1 MGGRTWGGGAG
12 LAGRRCGPPGR
23 AEGAGLAGRGPLE
36 GFGVDG
42 HVRIG
47 HVRIYPELAVP
58 RNRQIVRDVLVL
70 ATLALF
76 AFFAWAV
83 RKAVMTLTAISAGFT
98 DGAEGVQ
105 DSWESIGSTL
115 SGIPFVGDDI
125 QGAVTGLSDATVG
138 NAVQAGEA
146 ISEAVTTTANVLAF
160 VTFAAPAAVLLV
172 LYLPRRLD
180 RARAWTAADTVL
192 SAIEVNPAF
201 GLPGSTA
208 ASVSGGPGPAPI
220 PEIEGQP
227 HDTIALPWGP
237 EAPSAARAIPRRT
250 GPAVV
255 AFPPD
260 ELLALRAL
268 CDLPFVDLVRYTP
281 RPFEAFYAGDYA
293 PLIRALYAHEGLE
306 PPV

>member
-1 MGGRTWGGGAG
+1 MRLYPD
-12 LAGRRCGPPGR
+12 LAG
-23 AEGAGLAGRGPLE
+23 
-36 GFGVDG
+36 
-42 HVRIG
+42 
-47 HVRIYPELAVP
+47 P
-58 RNRQIVRDVLVL
+58 RNRQITRDVFVLLALVL
-70 ATLALF
+70 F
-76 AFFAWAV
+76 GFFAWAV
-83 RKAVMTLTAISAGFT
+83 KRAVMTLTAISAGFT
-98 DGAEGVQ
+98 DSAQGVE
-105 DSWESIGSTL
+105 DSWNSIGSSL

-125 QGAVTGLSDATVG
+125 QGAVNGLSDATVG
-138 NAVQAGEA
+138 NAVEAGQA
-146 ISEAVTTTANVLAF
+146 ITEAVTTAANVLAF

-180 RARAWTAADTVL
+180 RSRAWTAADTVL

-201 GLPGSTA
+201 GLAGPA
-208 ASVSGGPGPAPI
+208 ARPVSGAAPI

-237 EAPSAARAIPRRT
+237 GPGTAAAGAGRV

-268 CDLPFVDLVRYTP
+268 CDLPFVDLVSYTP

>member
-1 MGGRTWGGGAG
+1 M
-12 LAGRRCGPPGR
+12 
-23 AEGAGLAGRGPLE
+23 
-36 GFGVDG
+36 
-42 HVRIG
+42 
-47 HVRIYPELAVP
+47 RIYPDLAGP
-58 RNRQIVRDVLVL
+58 RKRQITRDVLVVL
-70 ATLALF
+70 ALVLF

-83 RKAVMTLTAISAGFT
+83 KAAVMTLTAISTGFT
-98 DGAEGVQ
+98 DSAQGVQ
-105 DSWESIGSTL
+105 DSWDSVGSSL

-125 QGAVTGLSDATVG
+125 QGTIGGLSDATVG
-138 NAVQAGEA
+138 NAVEAGRA
-146 ISEAVTTTANVLAF
+146 ITDAVTTASNVLAL

-180 RARAWTAADTVL
+180 RSRAWTAADTVL
-192 SAIEVNPAF
+192 SAIAVNPAY
-201 GLPGSTA
+201 GRAGRA
-208 ASVSGGPGPAPI
+208 AQSVAGEPPA

-227 HDTIALPWGP
+227 QDTIVLPWGEP
-237 EAPSAARAIPRRT
+237 GHAQAAPAAAGRV

>member
-1 MGGRTWGGGAG
+1 MRLYPD
-12 LAGRRCGPPGR
+12 LAG
-23 AEGAGLAGRGPLE
+23 
-36 GFGVDG
+36 
-42 HVRIG
+42 
-47 HVRIYPELAVP
+47 P
-58 RNRQIVRDVLVL
+58 RNKQMSRDVLVL
-70 ATLALF
+70 LALLLF

-83 RKAVMTLTAISAGFT
+83 RKAVMTLTAISTGFT
-98 DGAEGVQ
+98 DNAQGVQ
-105 DSWESIGSTL
+105 GSWDSIGSSL
-115 SGIPFVGDDI
+115 SGIPFVGEDI
-125 QGAVTGLSDATVG
+125 QSALDGLSDATVG
-138 NAVQAGEA
+138 NAVEAGQA
-146 ISEAVTTTANVLAF
+146 ITDAVTTAANVLAL

-180 RARAWTAADTVL
+180 RSRAWSAADTVL

-201 GLPGSTA
+201 GLAGGA
-208 ASVSGGPGPAPI
+208 ARPVAGAPPV

-227 HDTIALPWGP
+227 HDTIVLPWGDAGQTP
-237 EAPSAARAIPRRT
+237 AVPGGARRV

>member
-1 MGGRTWGGGAG
+1 MRLYPD
-12 LAGRRCGPPGR
+12 LAG
-23 AEGAGLAGRGPLE
+23 
-36 GFGVDG
+36 
-42 HVRIG
+42 
-47 HVRIYPELAVP
+47 P
-58 RNRQIVRDVLVL
+58 RNRQITRDVLVL
-70 ATLALF
+70 LALVLF
-76 AFFAWAV
+76 GFFAWAV
-83 RKAVMTLTAISAGFT
+83 KKAVMTLTAISAGFT
-98 DGAEGVQ
+98 DSAQGVE
-105 DSWESIGSTL
+105 DSWNSIGSSL

-125 QGAVTGLSDATVG
+125 QGAVNGLSDATVG
-138 NAVQAGEA
+138 NAADAGQA
-146 ISEAVTTTANVLAF
+146 ITEAVTTAANVLAF

-180 RARAWTAADTVL
+180 RTRAWTAADRVL

-201 GLPGSTA
+201 GLTGP
-208 ASVSGGPGPAPI
+208 ASRPVAGAAPI

-237 EAPSAARAIPRRT
+237 TPGIAAAGAGRV

>member
-1 MGGRTWGGGAG
+1 MRLYPD
-12 LAGRRCGPPGR
+12 LAG
-23 AEGAGLAGRGPLE
+23 
-36 GFGVDG
+36 
-42 HVRIG
+42 
-47 HVRIYPELAVP
+47 P
-58 RNRQIVRDVLVL
+58 RNRQITRDVLVL
-70 ATLALF
+70 LALLLF

-83 RKAVMTLTAISAGFT
+83 RAAVMTLTAISAGFT
-98 DGAEGVQ
+98 DSAQGVQ
-105 DSWESIGSTL
+105 DSWTSIGSSL

-125 QGAVTGLSDATVG
+125 QGAVDGLADATVG
-138 NAVQAGEA
+138 NAVDAGQS
-146 ISEAVTTTANVLAF
+146 ITEAVTTAANVLAF

-180 RARAWTAADTVL
+180 RSRAWTAADTVL

-201 GLPGSTA
+201 GLAGP
-208 ASVSGGPGPAPI
+208 ASRPVAGGGPTAL

-227 HDTIALPWGP
+227 HDTVALPWGP
-237 EAPSAARAIPRRT
+237 PPPGSRAGRS

-281 RPFEAFYAGDYA
+281 RPFESFYAGDYA

>member
-1 MGGRTWGGGAG
+1 MRLYPD
-12 LAGRRCGPPGR
+12 LAG
-23 AEGAGLAGRGPLE
+23 
-36 GFGVDG
+36 
-42 HVRIG
+42 
-47 HVRIYPELAVP
+47 P
-58 RNRQIVRDVLVL
+58 RNRQITRDVFVLLSLV
-70 ATLALF
+70 LF

-83 RKAVMTLTAISAGFT
+83 KRAVMTLTAISTGFT
-98 DGAEGVQ
+98 DNAQGVQ
-105 DSWESIGSTL
+105 DSWDSIGGSL

-125 QGAVTGLSDATVG
+125 QGTLKGLSDATLG
-138 NAVQAGEA
+138 NAVEAGQA
-146 ISEAVTTTANVLAF
+146 ITDAVTTAANVLAL

-180 RARAWTAADTVL
+180 RSRAWTAADTVL

-201 GLPGSTA
+201 GLA
-208 ASVSGGPGPAPI
+208 GPGARPVPGAAPI

-237 EAPSAARAIPRRT
+237 APGMAAGAART

>member
-1 MGGRTWGGGAG
+1 MRLYPD
-12 LAGRRCGPPGR
+12 LA
-23 AEGAGLAGRGPLE
+23 AT
-36 GFGVDG
+36 
-42 HVRIG
+42 
-47 HVRIYPELAVP
+47 
-58 RNRQIVRDVLVL
+58 RNQQITRDVFVVL
-70 ATLALF
+70 ALVLF

-83 RKAVMTLTAISAGFT
+83 RAAVMTLTAISTGFT
-98 DGAEGVQ
+98 DSAQGVQ
-105 DSWESIGSTL
+105 DSWDSLGSSL

-125 QGAVTGLSDATVG
+125 QGTLNGLSDATVG
-138 NAVQAGEA
+138 NAVEAGQS
-146 ISEAVTTTANVLAF
+146 ITEAVTTAANVLAF

-180 RARAWTAADTVL
+180 RSRAWTAADTVL

-201 GLPGSTA
+201 GLAGGA
-208 ASVSGGPGPAPI
+208 ARPVAGAQPV

-227 HDTIALPWGP
+227 HDTIVLPWG
-237 EAPSAARAIPRRT
+237 EAGQTPAVPGGIRRV

>member
-1 MGGRTWGGGAG
+1 MRLYPD
-12 LAGRRCGPPGR
+12 LAG
-23 AEGAGLAGRGPLE
+23 
-36 GFGVDG
+36 
-42 HVRIG
+42 
-47 HVRIYPELAVP
+47 P
-58 RNRQIVRDVLVL
+58 RNRQMTRDALVLVAL
-70 ATLALF
+70 ILF

-83 RKAVMTLTAISAGFT
+83 KEAVMTLTAISAGFT
-98 DGAEGVQ
+98 DSAQGVE
-105 DSWESIGSTL
+105 DSWSSIGSSL
-115 SGIPFVGDDI
+115 SGIPFVGDDL
-125 QGAVTGLSDATVG
+125 QGAISGLSDATVG
-138 NAVQAGEA
+138 NAVQAGQS
-146 ISEAVTTTANVLAF
+146 ITEAVTTAANVLAL
-160 VTFAAPAAVLLV
+160 VTFAAPAAVILV

-180 RARAWTAADTVL
+180 RSRAWTAADTVL

-201 GLPGSTA
+201 GLVGGA
-208 ASVSGGPGPAPI
+208 APSVSGPASPPI
-220 PEIEGQP
+220 PVLEGQP

-237 EAPSAARAIPRRT
+237 GPGPGAAGTGAGPARS